1 MIELISLQFLM
12 NFGFIIFVF
21 LVMVIVHEIGHVMV
35 LDHYLKQ
42 RIPVK
47 FRKGSIEVGTQEQID
62 SLNNKHYFLV
72 LFVGLLLG
80 IVVLFLF
87 SDKFTDVGF
96 LGVLFLYL
104 YVSRSDIIEI
114 FKLNKKTD
122 LVFK

>member
-62 SLNNKHYFLV
+62 SLNNKQYFLV

-96 LGVLFLYL
+96 LGVLF
-104 YVSRSDIIEI
+104 
-114 FKLNKKTD
+114 
-122 LVFK
+122 